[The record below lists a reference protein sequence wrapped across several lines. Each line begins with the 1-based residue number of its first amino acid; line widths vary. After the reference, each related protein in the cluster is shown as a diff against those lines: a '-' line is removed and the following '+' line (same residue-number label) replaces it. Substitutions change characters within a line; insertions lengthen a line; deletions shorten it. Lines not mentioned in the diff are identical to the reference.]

1 MRKGVKNF
9 INKIYKM
16 FFQLLTPSI
25 NEKFIKIE
33 KQQQFVN
40 GKKVDDYEMIE
51 KFDNGSIEIEGK
63 HNNKRFSM
71 KNKIPKFRNKHHVR
85 FNLDKNKIH
94 KPRKIE
100 RTLTPFIPKKK
111 TVKEKRDIIQKVSEK
126 NKRKTKKNVIEDKKK

>member
-1 MRKGVKNF
+1 
-9 INKIYKM
+9 M
-16 FFQLLTPSI
+16 FYELLPSST

-33 KQQQFVN
+33 KHQQFVN

-51 KFDNGSIEIEGK
+51 KFDNGNIEIEGK

-85 FNLDKNKIH
+85 FNLHKNKIH
-94 KPRKIE
+94 KPIKIE
-100 RTLTPFIPKKK
+100 RTLTPFIQMKKSLK
-111 TVKEKRDIIQKVSEK
+111 AKRDIIQKVSEK